1 MEPADRKT
9 SLSISI
15 DVCGTAA
22 GWDVVDRHVAA
33 VGGHISATVRQVVA
47 GSGLVAAVCGQV
59 AASNGLVAGVG

>member
-15 DVCGTAA
+15 DVCGAAA
-22 GWDVVDRHVAA
+22 GWDVDRHVAA

-59 AASNGLVAGVG
+59 AASNWLVAGVG